1 MRTSTANWAAFASS
15 ITGEVVTAS
24 SDDYDDAR
32 AIWNGDVDR
41 RPLAVVRAAG
51 VDDVVNTVH
60 YAREADLPLA
70 VRGGGHSYP
79 GHSTCDDGLV
89 IDLSRM
95 RSVELDPHTEYV
107 NAQGGALLGSV
118 DNVTVPR
125 GLVTPA
131 GIVSHTGL
139 GGLALGGGI
148 GYTTRSFGLTCDQ
161 FVRLRIVT
169 ASGEVLWVSETEN
182 PDLFWALRGG
192 GGNFGVVT
200 DFVLRTHKL
209 GPVYSGRLFY
219 RMSDAVDVI
228 VGVSEIMKRAPRETS
243 VTFSLGINPAATPLA
258 DSGLGERL
266 LAINIVHRGEP
277 DHDIIGEI
285 RAFRKALFDNV
296 KTQDFLSIQ
305 RYYDKVSD
313 RGFGWYM
320 KSGHTREL
328 SRGFAERMV
337 ESCLEYR
344 KIASPSVPKEV
355 YAIQSLGGA
364 ASDVPEDA
372 SAYSGR
378 AAQWHCAIEVGFTTA
393 DERDRIVDWTK
404 ETWSETQK
412 HLDMKTSYV
421 NLSFDDGD
429 LTSVY
434 GEQKLQ
440 RLQKIKGVYDPD
452 NLFKFNTN
460 IEPNV

>member
-1 MRTSTANWAAFASS
+1 MRPSAPSWSKFLSS
-15 ITGEVVTAS
+15 IKGVVIAESDSGYGE
-24 SDDYDDAR
+24 AR
-32 AIWNGDVDR
+32 AIWNGDVKR
-41 RPLAVVRAAG
+41 RPIAIVQVAD
-51 VDDVVNTVH
+51 VEDVVSTIR
-60 YAREADLPLA
+60 YARDAELPLA

-89 IDLSRM
+89 LDLSRM
-95 RSVELDPHTEYV
+95 RHVELDPATGYV

-118 DNVTVPR
+118 DNVTVPN

-161 FVRLRIVT
+161 FVRLRLVT
-169 ASGEVLWVSETEN
+169 ADGDALWVSNTEN

-200 DFVLRTHKL
+200 DFTLRTHEL

-219 RMSDAVDVI
+219 RMSEAVDVI
-228 VGVSEIMKRAPRETS
+228 VGVSEIMKHAPRETS
-243 VTFSLGINPAATPLA
+243 VTFSLGINPASTPLG
-258 DSGLGERL
+258 DSRMGERL
-266 LAINIVHRGEP
+266 LSINVVHRGHP
-277 DHDIIGEI
+277 DDDIVREI
-285 RAFRKALFDNV
+285 RSFRKALFDNIEPR
-296 KTQDFLSIQ
+296 DFLSVQ
-305 RYYDKVSD
+305 SYYDKVSD

-344 KIASPSVPKEV
+344 KVASPSVPKEV

-378 AAQWHCAIEVGFTTA
+378 AAQWHCAIEVGFTTN

-421 NLSFDDGD
+421 NLSFDEGSLDD
-429 LTSVY
+429 VY
-434 GEQKLQ
+434 GAEKLQCLQKL
-440 RLQKIKGVYDPD
+440 KGIYDPE
-452 NLFKFNTN
+452 NLFRFNTN
-460 IEPNV
+460 IEPLR